1 MFMGCR
7 GVVERC
13 VVEVALVLRVQ
24 RLVLRVRR
32 GTEGYGVGMEQFR

>member
-1 MFMGCR
+1 MEFKGCR
-7 GVVERC
+7 RLLGGGLKGV
-13 VVEVALVLRVQ
+13 